1 MKDENLQQIILELEN
16 VLKEMKRDIDQREI
30 KGCSVNYSI
39 NSALKK
45 WHKKL
50 SLALRQMPI
59 NNEN

>member
-1 MKDENLQQIILELEN
+1 MKDENLQQMILALEN
-16 VLKEMKRDIDQREI
+16 ILIEMKRDIDQREI

-45 WHKKL
+45 WYKKF
-50 SLALRQMPI
+50 SLVLRQTPI